1 MANELARLFVVIGA
15 STKDFNKEIGAME
28 KNIKST
34 MGNIKKELEKAGV
47 ALTGFGLAVTAVLG
61 KAVEGFAKF
70 GDELAQMSAKIGIG
84 AENLS
89 ALKYVG
95 DVTGVSLDTLGTSI
109 KGMANFLE
117 TARDGSSSA
126 AQALNKLHISVNDLK
141 GLSPEQMFMKL
152 SSAIADVPDPLQRS
166 ALAVD
171 IFGRSGTDL
180 LPMLALG
187 KDGIQTLMERAHELG
202 VTMTYEDVVAAQN
215 LSRAFT
221 DLQSSVQGVMNEIG
235 AALAPVLTWLIDN
248 VIVPLITAIHNWA
261 EAHPDLF
268 NWIVI
273 TTGAVG
279 LLALALGGVM
289 LAIVGLIMI
298 APAMAVAWGLI
309 TGPIG
314 LIVIGIMLLIG
325 AIAALVIYWEEV
337 WNGIKWFTRAVVNF
351 LINSVLGMV
360 NAYVN
365 MFIGLINT
373 VISLLN
379 LLPRV
384 EISKIATLNLHYEV
398 PEFQTG
404 GLFTRP
410 TLGIIGEAGPEVVMP
425 LSKLGGIAGG
435 AAGTV
440 INNFSF
446 PNYLG
451 SRDEVMSWMRESL
464 LITSKSNVNLGLA

>member
-1 MANELARLFVVIGA
+1 MANELARLFVIIGA
-15 STKDFNKEIGAME
+15 STKDFNKEIGDVE

-34 MGNIKKELEKAGV
+34 MGNVKKELEKAGV
-47 ALTGFGLAVTAVLG
+47 ALTGFGVAVTTVMG
-61 KAVEGFAKF
+61 KAVSYFAQF
-70 GDELAQMSAKIGIG
+70 GDELVTFRDKIGIPV
-84 AENLS
+84 ESLS
-89 ALKYVG
+89 ELKYVG
-95 DVTGVSLDTLGTSI
+95 DMTGVSLNTLGTTI
-109 KGMANFLE
+109 KGMSNFLE
-117 TARDGSSSA
+117 TARDGGSAA
-126 AQALNKLHISVNDLK
+126 AQALNKLHLSVSDLK
-141 GLSPEQMFMKL
+141 GLSPEQMFMTL
-152 SSAIADVPDPLQRS
+152 SSAIADVPDPLTRS

-187 KDGIQTLMERAHELG
+187 KDGIQALRDKARELG
-202 VTMTYEDVVAAQN
+202 ITMTDETAEGAHN
-215 LSRAFT
+215 LSNAFIT
-221 DLQSSVQGVMNEIG
+221 IKDAVGGLANQVG
-235 AALAPVLTWLIDN
+235 AALAPVLIWVTN
-248 VIVPLITAIHNWA
+248 VIISLIKYIHNWID
-261 EAHPDLF
+261 AHPELF
-268 NWIVI
+268 KWIIII
-273 TTGAVG
+273 TGVVG
-279 LLALALGGVM
+279 VLALAIGGLLLAL
-289 LAIVGLIMI
+289 VGIIII
-298 APAMAVAWGLI
+298 APAVAAAWGLI
-309 TGPIG
+309 SWPIFG
-314 LIVIGIMLLIG
+314 IVVAVMAVIA
-325 AIAALVIYWEEV
+325 AIALLVIYWEEV

-379 LLPRV
+379 LLPGV

-410 TLGIIGEAGPEVVMP
+410 TLGIIGEAGPEAVMP
-425 LSKLGGIAGG
+425 LSKLGGIGG

-440 INNFSF
+440 IYNSF